1 MLNLAY
7 VMGFIGVAVGL
18 MIAIFIFGAVDN
30 AIDCS
35 QITANTSNWNL
46 TAQGQTTGETNCNL
60 VANTSWTVIGILP
73 ITLFF
78 VLFHIFGGS
87 FGGQNN

>member
-1 MLNLAY
+1 MLNLAF

-18 MIAIFIFGAVDN
+18 IIAVFIFGAVDN

-35 QITANTSNWNL
+35 DIEPSGWNATANGTYTGVSN
-46 TAQGQTTGETNCNL
+46 CDL
-60 VANTSWTVIGILP
+60 VKNTSWTVIGILP

-87 FGGQNN
+87 IGGKE

>member
-1 MLNLAY
+1 MLNLAF

-30 AIDCS
+30 AIDC
-35 QITANTSNWNL
+35 TAIVS
-46 TAQGQTTGETNCNL
+46 TTGTTNCNL
-60 VANTSWTVIGILP
+60 VKTTSWTVIGILP

-78 VLFHIFGGS
+78 VLFHISGGGFGRCD
-87 FGGQNN
+87 

>member
-1 MLNLAY
+1 MLNLAF

-18 MIAIFIFGAVDN
+18 MISIFIFGAVDN
-30 AIDCS
+30 AIDCTD
-35 QITANTSNWNL
+35 ITN
-46 TAQGQTTGETNCNL
+46 TTGQTNCNL
-60 VANTSWTVIGILP
+60 VKTTSWTVIGILP

-87 FGGQNN
+87 FGGGR

>member
-1 MLNLAY
+1 MLNLAF

-18 MIAIFIFGAVDN
+18 IIAVFIFGAVDN

-35 QITANTSNWNL
+35 DISN
-46 TAQGQTTGETNCNL
+46 ATGVTNCNL
-60 VANTSWTVIGILP
+60 VKSTSWTVIGILP

-87 FGGQNN
+87 FGSGR

>member
-1 MLNLAY
+1 MLNLAF

-18 MIAIFIFGAVDN
+18 IIAVFIFGAVDN

-35 QITANTSNWNL
+35 DIVN
-46 TAQGQTTGETNCNL
+46 TTGVTNCNL
-60 VANTSWTVIGILP
+60 VKTTSWTVIGILP

-87 FGGQNN
+87 FGRD

>member
-1 MLNLAY
+1 MLNLAF

-35 QITANTSNWNL
+35 TIVS
-46 TAQGQTTGETNCNL
+46 TTGETNCNL
-60 VANTSWTVIGILP
+60 VKTTSWTVNGILP

-87 FGGQNN
+87 FGGKQ